1 MVTTYSYNKLNR
13 LTDEVAK
20 NAGGTLLASY
30 SHTLDNAGNRTGVTE
45 TQLLPNG
52 TVNIRTVA
60 YQYDNLYRLLS
71 ETITGDSQGGNG
83 IITYTFSL
91 TGNRMARTSS
101 VAGVATSTSTYNAND
116 ELTSEVSGGVTTN
129 YSYDANGNTIE
140 SVTGNQ
146 SPVTF
151 VYDSQNHLVKQD
163 AGQTNEV
170 DITYDGAGNKVSET
184 VNGVTTIYL
193 VDTNNP
199 TGYSQIVEEIVNG
212 AVTGRYTLGHWII
225 SETQNISETWT
236 TSFYGYDGHNSVRF
250 LTNAAGTVTDNYTFD
265 AFGIKIASA
274 GSTPNQILYSGEY
287 LDLGTGNYALRNR
300 IYRQNTGTFLT
311 ADTTPGQL
319 PYVYTSDNP
328 VMFVDPSGRGLLSVA
343 VDLTIELS
351 LDVKNFAVSVYAG
364 VRAADA
370 AELAV
375 ISFNATAAGTENVVF
390 GPRNLPDLELF
401 SIGFGAGLLQG
412 LVALRAPTIGAALGT
427 AMENTANQY
436 FSDPT
441 HVFSWDSLAKLA
453 LAETENVGGLLFV
466 RGMLNEIDLSPL
478 AKVLISTD
486 VNLVR
491 GDVIGLI
498 TSFEGH

>member
-1 MVTTYSYNKLNR
+1 MV
-13 LTDEVAK
+13 A
-20 NAGGTLLASY
+20 
-30 SHTLDNAGNRTGVTE
+30 
-45 TQLLPNG
+45 
-52 TVNIRTVA
+52 TV
-60 YQYDNLYRLLS
+60 
-71 ETITGDSQGGNG
+71 ETISEPELHSKRCGASISSAPPVVKKSGSMNSESGIWNTLIHREAAEVNGGPTRINDQQFG
-83 IITYTFSL
+83 SSDDLFIDCWSL
-91 TGNRMARTSS
+91 T
-101 VAGVATSTSTYNAND
+101 
-116 ELTSEVSGGVTTN
+116 
-129 YSYDANGNTIE
+129 IE
-140 SVTGNQ
+140 RS
-146 SPVTF
+146 
-151 VYDSQNHLVKQD
+151 
-163 AGQTNEV
+163 A
-170 DITYDGAGNKVSET
+170 
-184 VNGVTTIYL
+184 
-193 VDTNNP
+193 
-199 TGYSQIVEEIVNG
+199 
-212 AVTGRYTLGHWII
+212 
-225 SETQNISETWT
+225 
-236 TSFYGYDGHNSVRF
+236 
-250 LTNAAGTVTDNYTFD
+250 D
-265 AFGIKIASA
+265 AFGIKIAGA
-274 GSTPNQILYSGEY
+274 GSTPNQILCSGEY

-427 AMENTANQY
+427 AIENTANQY

-441 HVFSWDSLAKLA
+441 HVFSWDSLARLA
-453 LAETENVGGLLFV
+453 LAETENVGGVLFV

-486 VNLVR
+486 VSLVR

-498 TSFEGH
+498 TLFEGH